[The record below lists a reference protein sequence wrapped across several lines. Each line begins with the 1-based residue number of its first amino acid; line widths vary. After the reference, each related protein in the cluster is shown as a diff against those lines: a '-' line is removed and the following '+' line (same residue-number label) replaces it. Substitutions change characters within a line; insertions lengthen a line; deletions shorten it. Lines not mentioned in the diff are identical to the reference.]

1 MTQPWLQSLELVARP
16 DLLIS
21 SPDRTLIEIAPI
33 LDRVAG
39 IDLDSGADVRKLTAA
54 IASGIADGV
63 DGTRVVIGSE
73 SDRVLEQLE
82 RFSVVEV
89 AGTLSPTR
97 ITSRQNPAAVVGL
110 HGFSERAGAPYTS
123 FTMQMID
130 DWGIE
135 DVMATALDLAS
146 RQGPALAVL
155 FDLAV
160 LDPIFE
166 PERTIPGG
174 LDMRR
179 LLRAARSCGGRPDVA
194 AAGFV
199 RAGSDLN
206 LVYAVLSF
214 CAGLSGR

>member
-1 MTQPWLQSLELVARP
+1 M
-16 DLLIS
+16 
-21 SPDRTLIEIAPI
+21 
-33 LDRVAG
+33 LDRVVG

-54 IASGIADGV
+54 IAAGIDDEVG
-63 DGTRVVIGSE
+63 GTRVVIGSR
-73 SDRVLEQLE
+73 SDLVLEQLD

-89 AGTLSPTR
+89 AGSLSPTR
-97 ITSRQNPAAVVGL
+97 IPGRPSPAAIVGL
-110 HGFSERAGAPYTS
+110 HGFAETAGSPDTS

-160 LDPIFE
+160 LDPVFE

-179 LLRAARSCGGRPDVA
+179 LLRAARGCGGHPDVA

-199 RAGSDLN
+199 RAGSNAN
-206 LVYAVLSF
+206 LVYTVLSF